1 MFCKNLEKV
10 AQLTGIPLQLYAW
23 AYNLTKNSNPL
34 EVFSGQFREI
44 FENSYSIE
52 HLWTAVLNEKTKH

>member
-23 AYNLTKNSNPL
+23 AYNLTKNRNPL

-44 FENSYSIE
+44 FYRTPVDGSF
-52 HLWTAVLNEKTKH
+52 K